1 MTMVSPTQPLCES
14 TARYGEEPGFHNNE
28 TIRTNMG
35 KEKSASSHISS
46 MAVCKLAVPELKK
59 DQRWKVIGKYDY
71 DQRDGNTHAG
81 KQAEVSS

>member
-1 MTMVSPTQPLCES
+1 
-14 TARYGEEPGFHNNE
+14 
-28 TIRTNMG
+28 MG